1 MTKSIEYK
9 FNSICSKYNKFLGKD
24 ILTSISKNKINL
36 YLDTFIENNK
46 SIELI
51 NNKLK
56 HRQIK
61 NPILSK
67 EISENIVILILSKL
81 NKKKIIWDNSQ
92 KNIEIDDNKIKIK
105 TFTNNSYTTFSI
117 KDNWDKIYFLDIT
130 RLSDRIFT
138 LWEIPMSNNSLPWE
152 SLRVTKKMTFKDKIL
167 SKQRPRIQFNS
178 IRQIKELN
186 LKIIF
191 SGKL

>member
-9 FNSICSKYNKFLGKD
+9 FNSICSKYNKLLGKD

>member
-1 MTKSIEYK
+1 MTKLIENK
-9 FNSICSKYNKFLGKD
+9 FNSICSKCNKYLGKD

-36 YLDTFIENNK
+36 YLDTFLENNK
-46 SIELI
+46 IIDLI

-61 NPILSK
+61 KPILSK
-67 EISENIVILILSKL
+67 EISENIVILILSKI
-81 NKKKIIWDNSQ
+81 NKKKIIWDNSEKTIKFDGQ
-92 KNIEIDDNKIKIK
+92 KIKIK

-138 LWEIPMSNNSLPWE
+138 LWELPMSNYSLPWE

-167 SKQRPRIQFNS
+167 SKQRPRIQFNT
-178 IRQIKELN
+178 IRQIKELDP
-186 LKIIF
+186 KIIF